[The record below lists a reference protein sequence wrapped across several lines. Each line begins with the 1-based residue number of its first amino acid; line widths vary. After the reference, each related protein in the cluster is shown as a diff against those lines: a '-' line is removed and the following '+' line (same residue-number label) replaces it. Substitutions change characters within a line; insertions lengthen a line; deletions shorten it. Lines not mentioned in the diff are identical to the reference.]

1 MALKRISLASA
12 GLNADGQSG
21 ADWDR
26 PAIQSLVR
34 DLQEVA
40 GDLGL
45 KDRHI
50 RVLTALASFVREFT
64 SDNRPVVFASNE
76 ALSKRAAGM
85 PVPTLQRTLRQLC
98 GLDLVER
105 NLSPNG
111 KRYPHRGANG
121 AIVEAFGI
129 DLSPLLRQ
137 ATEIRSLAVHAE
149 QRRGRIR
156 LIRDRLSLLR
166 NRLPE
171 EGEAQATI
179 RALLRRR
186 HKCPIELE
194 AAYRSLSDLA
204 EASSSPAV
212 AVQERAEFTRIIH
225 AELDMNAL
233 SQKYAA
239 PGHVPS
245 PATAGPADTEELTPN
260 AHQIDTHHQSSKPRI
275 FESEEAQKMSEET
288 CKSSDDCPV
297 QDVTAAEL
305 ADICPEAVQYAL
317 GKPTS
322 WRDFHNL
329 ALSLAPMIGIGE
341 QLASRAHKKLGAE
354 GFTMTVLCLVQKFGL
369 IRNPAAYLTRLLMP
383 NGQDYS
389 PVRFLRS
396 IAAQQ
401 VAAAARGKF

>member
-12 GLNADGQSG
+12 GPNVHAQSG

-137 ATEIRSLAVHAE
+137 ANEIRSLAVHAE
-149 QRRGRIR
+149 ERKGRIR

-166 NRLPE
+166 NRLPK

-179 RALLRRR
+179 RALLRTR
-186 HKCPIELE
+186 HRCPIELE
-194 AAYRSLSDLA
+194 AAYQNLSDLA
-204 EASSSPAV
+204 EASSSPTV
-212 AVQERAEFTRIIH
+212 AVLERAEFTPPIH
-225 AELDMNAL
+225 LELDMDAL
-233 SQKYAA
+233 PQKYAA

-245 PATAGPADTEELTPN
+245 PAIARPANAKELTPN

-275 FESEEAQKMSEET
+275 FESEEAQKMGEET
-288 CKSSDDCPV
+288 CTSSDDCNV

-305 ADICPEAVQYAL
+305 ADTCPEAIQYAL
-317 GKPTS
+317 GKPKS

-329 ALSLAPMIGIGE
+329 ALSLAPMVGIGE
-341 QLASRAHKKLGAE
+341 QLARRAHEKLGVQ
-354 GFTMTVLCLVQKFGL
+354 GFTITVLCLVQKFGV

-389 PVRFLRS
+389 PGRFLRS
-396 IAAQQ
+396 IAARQ
-401 VAAAARGKF
+401 AAAAA

>member
-12 GLNADGQSG
+12 RPNAHDQSG
-21 ADWDR
+21 DDWDR

-98 GLDLVER
+98 GLNLVKR

-121 AIVEAFGI
+121 TIVEAFGI

-137 ATEIRSLAVHAE
+137 ATEIRSRAIHAE
-149 QRRGRIR
+149 ERRGRIR

-166 NRLPE
+166 NRLPK

-179 RALLRRR
+179 RALLRTR
-186 HKCPIELE
+186 HRCPIELE
-194 AAYRSLSDLA
+194 AAYRNLSDLA
-204 EASSSPAV
+204 EASSSSAV
-212 AVQERAEFTRIIH
+212 AVQERAEFTRAIH
-225 AELDMNAL
+225 LEIDVDAL

-245 PATAGPADTEELTPN
+245 PAIAGPADTDELTPN

-275 FESEEAQKMSEET
+275 FESEETQKIIEET
-288 CKSSDDCPV
+288 CTSSDDCNV

-305 ADICPEAVQYAL
+305 ANTCPEAIQYAL

-329 ALSLAPMIGIGE
+329 ALSLAPMVGIGE
-341 QLASRAHKKLGAE
+341 QLVRRAHEKLGVQ
-354 GFTMTVLCLVQKFGL
+354 GFTMTVLCLVQKFGV

-396 IAAQQ
+396 IAARQ
-401 VAAAARGKF
+401 VAAAA